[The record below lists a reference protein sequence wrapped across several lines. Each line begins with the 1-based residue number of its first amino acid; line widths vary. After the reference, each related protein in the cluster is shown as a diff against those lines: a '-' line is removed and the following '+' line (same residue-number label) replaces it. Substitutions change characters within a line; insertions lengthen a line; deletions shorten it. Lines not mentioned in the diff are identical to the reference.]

1 MKSDDQRFGESAE
14 ILAEQMLRKK
24 GYRILDRNV
33 RLPGGELD
41 MIVRQDD
48 MLVFV
53 EVKARRTNNHGGAPY
68 AIHRLKEQRMIKLA
82 AQYMAQHT
90 PETADPG
97 PCRFDVIL
105 CQQNLNGFI
114 DMQHI
119 ENAFEVSGQDLR
131 W

>member
-1 MKSDDQRFGESAE
+1 MKSDDQQFGKSAE
-14 ILAEQMLRKK
+14 GLAEQLLRKK
-24 GYRILDRNV
+24 GYRILERNI

-41 MIVRQDD
+41 MIVRYGD

-53 EVKARRTNNHGGAPY
+53 EVKARRTEKYGGAPY
-68 AIHRLKEQRMIKLA
+68 AIHRRKEERMIKLA
-82 AQYMAQHT
+82 AQYLAQHT
-90 PETADPG
+90 PETAHPR

-105 CQQNLNGFI
+105 CQQNSNGPI
-114 DMQHI
+114 EIQHI

>member
-1 MKSDDQRFGESAE
+1 MKSHNQRFGESAE
-14 ILAEQMLRKK
+14 VLAEQLLRNK
-24 GYRILDRNV
+24 GYRILARNI

-41 MIVRQDD
+41 LIVLQGE

-53 EVKARRTNNHGGAPY
+53 EVKARRTERFGGTRY
-68 AIHRLKEQRMIKLA
+68 AIHRRKEERMIKLA
-82 AQYMAQHT
+82 AQYLSKH
-90 PETADPG
+90 PSETTQPR

-105 CQQNLNGFI
+105 CREQSHGPMEI
-114 DMQHI
+114 QHI

>member
-14 ILAEQMLRKK
+14 SLAEQMLRKK
-24 GYRILDRNV
+24 GYRVLGRNI

-41 MIVRQDD
+41 LIVRQGE

-53 EVKARRTNNHGGAPY
+53 EVKARRTETFGGAPY
-68 AIHRLKEQRMIKLA
+68 AIHRRKEERMIKLA
-82 AQYMAQHT
+82 AQYLAQNT
-90 PETADPG
+90 SETTQPG
-97 PCRFDVIL
+97 PCRFDIVL
-105 CQQNLNGFI
+105 CQQRSNGPI
-114 DMQHI
+114 DIHHI